1 MKTNLKRILSVIC
14 ALALCLGM
22 LPASALAVEG
32 YEVGATFTAESAD
45 AELPT
50 NIPAGT
56 SWVGPTVERG
66 KLTCVK
72 EVHRHSDSCYN
83 LNCTHEHTDE
93 CYPLRE
99 CTRRRN
105 PGHYDKWGHKESGT
119 NCEWISGVFR
129 GGWYYRDYS
138 NPSECDHRHTDG
150 CYQLT
155 CGIEE
160 HTHGDSCYES
170 VTYTWVLQYDSGE
183 DWRAWWPVYWRFES
197 GWNGSP
203 VRDEQVVTVKSGDNT
218 VTHASGAV
226 SAQDA
231 LNDDGAANAG
241 MLVNS
246 GVQIT
251 LEPGYYL
258 ESYRLVCGN
267 HDTSYCGVATSANE
281 TNFSGGDYSAT
292 VSYEV
297 GTDQNSD
304 DGMRINHGYN
314 LWDTY
319 PVEKPTRPD
328 GNEYADW
335 SNRIYPF
342 YLLLSVKEDPY
353 RYEVIYHW
361 GDLTDELEAIAPPA
375 TQSDLLR
382 NAEVDAL
389 APGDA
394 AIAAAREAGYEFTG
408 WRVSA
413 DGYDENA
420 SVEPGGTL
428 VITGDIHL
436 IAQWEEVENP
446 TNEVYIKVW
455 LDGENVTEN
464 WEDYLS
470 DLTTTGTTEG
480 LDEPSYSEEHEAVV
494 VPYTYEEIDA
504 ADVKFDIKD
513 GNFVLQGIDG
523 TFVYGIS
530 GWNSVKQTGQTWTA
544 DNVKGET
551 TLNIYLNTPYTVKY
565 YVGSE
570 ESTEITDTNTYIVE
584 ETVTEATAPN
594 FSGITNSSPLE
605 DRNKGEAGS
614 WKNDKLKTT
623 IEVKALPT
631 DTTELVHSGW
641 WLNDANCTE
650 GGTLYGPATENKTV
664 TVSDAKPVS
673 GTVIKFYAK
682 ADDATGT
689 LTVTKTVEGLG
700 SSDTLPD
707 DFKITVTGP
716 DNYSNELMLDEADE
730 GTSYTW
736 TINNLTPGTYTVTES
751 NYDVEGYNTESA
763 TGTTTATVEAGK
775 TANVTLTN
783 TYEKHAPALE
793 VTKELTSVNGENYT
807 GGKVEVGDTLLYTI
821 TVKNT
826 GNVPLTNV
834 TVSDTLNTNISLQLY
849 SDSACQT
856 SNDGKIDSLAV
867 DEVKTFYAKYKV
879 TDAGETLS
887 NVATATDENGTTD
900 PSDPVEVEV
909 KNQYQLKVNYSY
921 DDDTPFTPDEITTT
935 EYTLNEDEKWS
946 VVVGEGKATHNAP
959 QDVNRDDTNYTFDP
973 VASSQKL
980 SGSISDATDG
990 VVTVNLV
997 YSKDEIGGE
1006 DPEDPGDD
1014 IPDKYQVTVKYKAT
1028 TGGNIT
1034 GITQEVLT
1042 IKDSSGKF
1050 ATTGNVTASGSTATA
1065 EEGYFF
1071 TGWMLSVDDGEP
1083 FDSKVFGAT
1092 TGEIFLN
1099 NVYGGQ
1105 TYTFTAQFKEKVY
1118 DLETTKTLTSV
1129 GGVTVSDPTN
1139 PPMAKVDDEIVWTI
1153 TVENTGNQPLPNVTV
1168 SDLMINASGA
1178 VSLTSDT
1185 DGVTFNGTTATI
1197 PTLEVG
1203 QTVTITAT
1211 YTVQPEDAGK
1221 ELNNRALV
1229 NVDGKTDDDVTPED
1243 PVTVEDKGLEITKTA
1258 DKTTANR
1265 GDTIIY
1271 KIDVTNTGNVALNG
1285 VTVSD
1290 EMMVG
1295 SATVIT
1301 GEIALPDVGV
1311 DGSYEIGTLD
1321 VGQTVSIIYTHE
1333 VTAEDVAAEE
1343 IKNVATVSSPD
1354 LPDDKEPEDEV
1365 TIPTHDYTVTITP
1378 ADMTVYTG
1386 GEVYGNIVDEDGNVI
1401 EETSGLP
1408 EPGYYFVLSD
1418 DVTKWL
1424 GENGF
1429 SGDTATRLDEVL
1441 DFYYYDIETDKA
1453 IRHWKLDYMGIHDR
1467 NATGDA
1473 IRYVYRLTPDEITQ
1487 TEVRLAFTD
1496 DNHIV
1501 SSDNIIMG
1509 PDTVYANYEMT
1520 IYGGGLEQSDI
1531 VAELTVG
1538 EEENAETITCNVEI
1552 GTGNLIVRSVVN
1564 QANNTNEIAASET
1577 AVDNNVITAVDN
1589 DSVTYYVNNSEVE
1602 IPVEANADRVQLL
1615 VDKVSNSDTFNAA
1628 MGEDAIEHLN
1638 KNLSNAAYDLAY
1650 LDLVD
1655 TENGNAVVTMGDN
1668 DKLTIYWPVPDDAAS
1683 NSDFHIVHYT
1693 GMDRHDEDSIVGMD
1707 ELANAPKETPD
1718 VRTDT
1723 IDGQKYVIF
1732 EADSFSPFVLVY
1744 EEEDEPYVPP
1754 VDDDDDDRPAH
1765 RPHRPDRDDEPEEL
1779 NTEDHVAYLI
1789 GFTDGTIRP
1798 EANISRAEVATIFFR
1813 LLTDEARETYWSQYS
1828 PYSDV
1833 KADAW
1838 YNNAVCTLSRM
1849 GILNGYPD
1857 GTFRPDAPITR
1868 SEFTKVAISFFDYAE
1883 GYYVYGGEFS
1893 DVTGAEWFAS
1903 YLAAALDYGLIEGMP
1918 DGTFRPLNNISRAE
1932 ACTIVN
1938 RTLGREPDGDHLLS
1952 RREMIT
1958 WPDNSTSAWYYA
1970 DMQEAT
1976 NSHDYY
1982 WDEDDEVEEW
1992 TEKLEER
1999 DWAALE
2005 RSWSNAYDAPGGE
2018 VMD

>member
-1 MKTNLKRILSVIC
+1 MKTNLKRVLSLVC
-14 ALALCLGM
+14 ALALCIGM

-32 YEVGATFTAESAD
+32 DGTPGSEQSVTATKNGITVSKKLTGNAEDGYRIEMEAYASNTVITSAGEATPLDIVLVLDTSGSMKEGLGDDEGWKYTPTETKEWTYNDIAKTYTQYYYFDGHDYRQVRANVDRERDYFDFDSWEWVYSYSNYRLEYGSNRNPTQLGSSGESEDSVLWTDVLYTAEYVSADTKLEAMQAAVGTFIDTVAEEAQSQNADHRIGIISFAARANTVEDLTSVSSGADDLKNAVDHLQANGGTQSDDGLDAAKDMLNGVRRDSKKVVILFTDGEPGDYGFTGSVAAAAVNTAKELKDDGVTVYTIGVFEGADPSDTEWNFNRYMNAVSSNYPEATAEYTHSRPHGGQITVNSWEDLELGDRAEGDYYFAADDAASLSDVFEGIAEDVTTSTLEAYPDEKAVLSDTLTEYVSFPADMQTSGEESDVSISYVPVSSINNDTIAWGSPDDVPNDIEVDVKDGTIKITGFDYVKHAVTATTDKDGTTTYSGGKLVVSFPIEVDAEATAQGGTFPTNNTVESKAGLEYKSKKDALHNNASTELTESPEITVEATYPEEHTGTAITVKVVLDGDTDRPITGSGIDGYIDVRPTQNATESGNPDWNPGTYGNGQVTYSFTYYDCKDITFTAES
-45 AELPT
+45 
-50 NIPAGT
+50 GF
-56 SWVGPTVERG
+56 V
-66 KLTCVK
+66 
-72 EVHRHSDSCYN
+72 
-83 LNCTHEHTDE
+83 
-93 CYPLRE
+93 
-99 CTRRRN
+99 
-105 PGHYDKWGHKESGT
+105 
-119 NCEWISGVFR
+119 
-129 GGWYYRDYS
+129 
-138 NPSECDHRHTDG
+138 
-150 CYQLT
+150 
-155 CGIEE
+155 IE
-160 HTHGDSCYES
+160 
-170 VTYTWVLQYDSGE
+170 
-183 DWRAWWPVYWRFES
+183 A
-197 GWNGSP
+197 
-203 VRDEQVVTVKSGDNT
+203 
-218 VTHASGAV
+218 
-226 SAQDA
+226 
-231 LNDDGAANAG
+231 
-241 MLVNS
+241 
-246 GVQIT
+246 
-251 LEPGYYL
+251 
-258 ESYRLVCGN
+258 
-267 HDTSYCGVATSANE
+267 
-281 TNFSGGDYSAT
+281 
-292 VSYEV
+292 
-297 GTDQNSD
+297 
-304 DGMRINHGYN
+304 
-314 LWDTY
+314 
-319 PVEKPTRPD
+319 
-328 GNEYADW
+328 
-335 SNRIYPF
+335 
-342 YLLLSVKEDPY
+342 
-353 RYEVIYHW
+353 
-361 GDLTDELEAIAPPA
+361 
-375 TQSDLLR
+375 
-382 NAEVDAL
+382 VDA
-389 APGDA
+389 
-394 AIAAAREAGYEFTG
+394 
-408 WRVSA
+408 
-413 DGYDENA
+413 
-420 SVEPGGTL
+420 
-428 VITGDIHL
+428 
-436 IAQWEEVENP
+436 
-446 TNEVYIKVW
+446 
-455 LDGENVTEN
+455 
-464 WEDYLS
+464 
-470 DLTTTGTTEG
+470 DL
-480 LDEPSYSEEHEAVV
+480 
-494 VPYTYEEIDA
+494 
-504 ADVKFDIKD
+504 
-513 GNFVLQGIDG
+513 
-523 TFVYGIS
+523 VYGQSKCS
-530 GWNSVKQTGQTWTA
+530 GITEENGDVTA
-544 DNVKGET
+544 DNVQGGST
-551 TLNIYLNTPYTVKY
+551 VTVYVRTLYTAQFHGTDGNVIDNYTVDGLVADRKEGLEAVSPNVSRPELGHSY
-565 YVGSE
+565 DGNDYQNVCSREDNHYKDEDHDGVCDTHAPATEDGKQEAYDFVYVA
-570 ESTEITDTNTYIVE
+570 DN
-584 ETVTEATAPN
+584 
-594 FSGITNSSPLE
+594 
-605 DRNKGEAGS
+605 
-614 WKNDKLKTT
+614 LKTT
-623 IEVKALPT
+623 VTMPSLPEGSEGQT
-631 DTTELVHSGW
+631 VSGW
-641 WLNDANCTE
+641 WLNDSTCE
-650 GGTLYGPATENKTV
+650 GNV
-664 TVSDAKPVS
+664 D
-673 GTVIKFYAK
+673 YAVG
-682 ADDATGT
+682 A
-689 LTVTKTVEGLG
+689 E
-700 SSDTLPD
+700 
-707 DFKITVTGP
+707 
-716 DNYSNELMLDEADE
+716 
-730 GTSYTW
+730 
-736 TINNLTPGTYTVTES
+736 YTVVGADADNDKIIHFYS
-751 NYDVEGYNTESA
+751 KA
-763 TGTTTATVEAGK
+763 TD
-775 TANVTLTN
+775 NI
-783 TYEKHAPALE
+783 
-793 VTKELTSVNGENYT
+793 
-807 GGKVEVGDTLLYTI
+807 YTI
-821 TVKNT
+821 TVKVTNGT
-826 GNVPLTNV
+826 AAAEGLSEGTDDGDTTIYTIQVTHGGNATINFTPADDYALDTVTVDSAPYAVPEADRGNFGSYKFENV
-834 TVSDTLNTNISLQLY
+834 TADHEIVVVY
-849 SDSACQT
+849 S
-856 SNDGKIDSLAV
+856 
-867 DEVKTFYAKYKV
+867 E
-879 TDAGETLS
+879 
-887 NVATATDENGTTD
+887 DENGD
-900 PSDPVEVEV
+900 NV
-909 KNQYQLKVNYSY
+909 
-921 DDDTPFTPDEITTT
+921 
-935 EYTLNEDEKWS
+935 
-946 VVVGEGKATHNAP
+946 
-959 QDVNRDDTNYTFDP
+959 
-973 VASSQKL
+973 
-980 SGSISDATDG
+980 
-990 VVTVNLV
+990 
-997 YSKDEIGGE
+997 
-1006 DPEDPGDD
+1006 
-1014 IPDKYQVTVKYKAT
+1014 PDKYQVTVKYEAT

-1034 GITQEVLT
+1034 GIQQEVLT
-1042 IKDSSGKF
+1042 IYADDGMTY
-1050 ATTGNVTASGSTATA
+1050 AETGDVTASGSTATPD
-1065 EEGYFF
+1065 ETHFFREWTISKEGAIPPTTQQFEKY
-1071 TGWMLSVDDGEP
+1071 MLTNVKGGE
-1083 FDSKVFGAT
+1083 
-1092 TGEIFLN
+1092 
-1099 NVYGGQ
+1099 
-1105 TYTFTAQFKEKVY
+1105 TYTFKAYFTEKTYGIDV
-1118 DLETTKTLTSV
+1118 EKTLESV
-1129 GGVTVSDPTN
+1129 GDTIISEGVEI
-1139 PPMAKVDDEIVWTI
+1139 PMVQAGDEIVWEIKVT
-1153 TVENTGNQPLPNVTV
+1153 NTGNQPLTEIRVEDELTSTTGQTPAGTLTFKDFNNAGNVNFELDRVVTI
-1168 SDLMINASGA
+1168 DNLDPNASE
-1178 VSLTSDT
+1178 
-1185 DGVTFNGTTATI
+1185 TF
-1197 PTLEVG
+1197 
-1203 QTVTITAT
+1203 TVV
-1211 YTVQPEDAGK
+1211 YTVAEADEGLT
-1221 ELNNRALV
+1221 LNNAAAV
-1229 NVDGKTDDDVTPED
+1229 TAGDEKDEDDPNT
-1243 PVTVEDKGLEITKTA
+1243 PVTVEKKDLEITKTA
-1258 DKTTANR
+1258 DRTTANR
-1265 GDTIIY
+1265 GDTITYTIT
-1271 KIDVTNTGNVALNG
+1271 VTNTGNVDLTG

-1290 EMMVG
+1290 EMMDG
-1295 SATVIT
+1295 RITVQTDDWIT
-1301 GEIALPDVGV
+1301 PDETAE
-1311 DGSYEIGTLD
+1311 GSYEIGTLA
-1321 VGQTVSIIYTHE
+1321 VGQTVTIIYTHE
-1333 VTAEDVAAEE
+1333 VTAADVAAEE

-1798 EANISRAEVATIFFR
+1798 EANITRAEVATIFFR